1 MTDNNKP
8 EWFEIA
14 DNDGPIAPL
23 KASKT
28 LPIAAVMVAALILGV
43 GAVVAQ
49 SPENL
54 PANATEIT
62 AVQAATTNS
71 SAPAVKNSQSNAAV
85 VVDRTP
91 KAVNVAQ
98 VSLQNPAIAKLPTKG
113 AGDDEGDDEGYDEG
127 DDD

>member
-14 DNDGPIAPL
+14 DNDGPIAPS

-28 LPIAAVMVAALILGV
+28 LPVAAVMVTALIFGV

-62 AVQAATTNS
+62 AVQASTINS
-71 SAPAVKNSQSNAAV
+71 PTPVVGVSQAKPAAV
-85 VVDRTP
+85 VNHSP
-91 KAVNVAQ
+91 KAANVTQ
-98 VSLQNPAIAKLPTKG
+98 LSLQNPAIAKLPTQG
-113 AGDDEGDDEGYDEG
+113 ASDEGDDEGDDD
-127 DDD
+127 

>member
-1 MTDNNKP
+1 MTENTKP

-14 DNDGPIAPL
+14 DNDGPIAPS

-28 LPIAAVMVAALILGV
+28 LPIAAVMVAALIIGV
-43 GAVVAQ
+43 GAVVTQ

-71 SAPAVKNSQSNAAV
+71 PAPAVKSSQAKAV
-85 VVDRTP
+85 VVVNRTP
-91 KAVNVAQ
+91 KTVVATQ
-98 VSLQNPAIAKLPTKG
+98 VSLQNPAIAKLPAKG
-113 AGDDEGDDEGYDEG
+113 SGDDEGDDEG

>member
-1 MTDNNKP
+1 MTENTKP

-14 DNDGPIAPL
+14 DNDGPIAPS

-28 LPIAAVMVAALILGV
+28 LPIAAVMVAALIIGV
-43 GAVVAQ
+43 GAVVTQ

-71 SAPAVKNSQSNAAV
+71 TAPAVKSSQAKAV
-85 VVDRTP
+85 VVVNRTP
-91 KAVNVAQ
+91 KTVVATQ
-98 VSLQNPAIAKLPTKG
+98 APLQNPAIAKLPTKG
-113 AGDDEGDDEGYDEG
+113 SGDDEGDDEG

>member
-1 MTDNNKP
+1 MIENDRP

-14 DNDGPIAPL
+14 DNDGPIAPS

-43 GAVVAQ
+43 GAVVTQ
-49 SPENL
+49 SSENL

-71 SAPAVKNSQSNAAV
+71 AAPAIKGSHTKAAV
-85 VVDRTP
+85 VVNQTP
-91 KAVNVAQ
+91 KTVVATQ
-98 VSLQNPAIAKLPTKG
+98 VSLQNPAIAKLPTRG
-113 AGDDEGDDEGYDEG
+113 SGDDEGDDEGDE
-127 DDD
+127 D

>member
-1 MTDNNKP
+1 MTENTKP

-14 DNDGPIAPL
+14 DNDGPIAPS

-28 LPIAAVMVAALILGV
+28 LPIAAVMVAALIIGV
-43 GAVVAQ
+43 GAVVTQ

-71 SAPAVKNSQSNAAV
+71 AAPAVKSSQVKAV
-85 VVDRTP
+85 VVVNRTP
-91 KAVNVAQ
+91 KTVVATQ
-98 VSLQNPAIAKLPTKG
+98 VSLQNPAIAKLPAKG
-113 AGDDEGDDEGYDEG
+113 SGDDEGDDEG

>member
-1 MTDNNKP
+1 MTENTKP

-14 DNDGPIAPL
+14 DNDGPIAPS

-28 LPIAAVMVAALILGV
+28 LPIAAVMVAALIIGV
-43 GAVVAQ
+43 GAVVTQ

-71 SAPAVKNSQSNAAV
+71 AAPAVKSSQAKAV
-85 VVDRTP
+85 VVVNRTP
-91 KAVNVAQ
+91 KTVVATQ
-98 VSLQNPAIAKLPTKG
+98 VSLQNPAIAKLPAKG
-113 AGDDEGDDEGYDEG
+113 SGDDEGDDEG

>member
-1 MTDNNKP
+1 MTENTKP

-14 DNDGPIAPL
+14 DNDGPIAPS

-28 LPIAAVMVAALILGV
+28 LPIAAVMVAALIIGV
-43 GAVVAQ
+43 GAVVTQ

-71 SAPAVKNSQSNAAV
+71 AAPAVKSSQAKAV
-85 VVDRTP
+85 VVVNRTP
-91 KAVNVAQ
+91 KTVDATQ
-98 VSLQNPAIAKLPTKG
+98 VSLQNPAIAKLPAKG
-113 AGDDEGDDEGYDEG
+113 SGDDEGDDEG

>member
-1 MTDNNKP
+1 MTENTKP

-14 DNDGPIAPL
+14 DNDGPIAPS

-43 GAVVAQ
+43 GAVVTQ

-62 AVQAATTNS
+62 TVQAATTNS
-71 SAPAVKNSQSNAAV
+71 PAPAVKSSQAKAAV
-85 VVDRTP
+85 VVTRTP
-91 KAVNVAQ
+91 KTVVTTQ

-113 AGDDEGDDEGYDEG
+113 SGDDEGNDD
-127 DDD
+127 

>member
-1 MTDNNKP
+1 MTENTKP

-14 DNDGPIAPL
+14 DNDGPIAPS

-28 LPIAAVMVAALILGV
+28 LPIAAAMVAALILGV
-43 GAVVAQ
+43 GAVVTQ

-62 AVQAATTNS
+62 TVQAATTNS
-71 SAPAVKNSQSNAAV
+71 AAPAVRSSQAKAAV
-85 VVDRTP
+85 VETPTP
-91 KAVNVAQ
+91 KTVIATQ

-113 AGDDEGDDEGYDEG
+113 SGDDEGNDD
-127 DDD
+127 